1 MSARK
6 LNLAEDANPY
16 VGRRIIYIA
25 GPFRGPSNWAIVQN
39 IRRAER
45 LALEIWA
52 MGHVALCPHLNTQN
66 FQDALPDVVWLL
78 GDLDLVARCDGV
90 LLAHNWE
97 KSKGSVGEMKH
108 AMLHGI
114 PVFRTLSELRRSFG
128 SQQMAVVG

>member
-6 LNLAEDANPY
+6 LSTGGTENAY
-16 VGRRIIYIA
+16 RGRRIIYIA

-45 LALEIWA
+45 LALEVWA
-52 MGHVALCPHLNTQN
+52 MGHVALCPHLNTRN
-66 FQDALPDVVWLL
+66 FQDALPDWVWLL
-78 GDLDLVARCDGV
+78 GDLSLVTRCDGV

-114 PVFRTLSELRRSFG
+114 PVFRSLSELRRSFG
-128 SQQMAVVG
+128 SQQMPVVE